1 MGQCSASSAWG
12 SVTRRFR
19 AQDRSYAVGALSQ
32 ATVTANARQTVPS
45 GQCVAGHTTRLA
57 ASVGFSSRQLM
68 SRSLRFLQ
76 LNVQKRRNVQHS
88 VINDVNLKEY
98 AALVISEFYV
108 FEMDGQV
115 RMSPMRHQS
124 WTAFLPSERHNGRW
138 AVRSMLWVRRDIE
151 CEQVNMPSTDLT
163 VALLQLPDRS
173 VLLASVYVEGGNVA
187 ALTGTMSL
195 LNEAIHIAQRR
206 GGPRL
211 DVVVAGDFNRHNK
224 LWGGDEALPR

>member
-88 VINDVNLKEY
+88 VMNDVNLKEY

-151 CEQVNMPSTDLT
+151 CE
-163 VALLQLPDRS
+163 RS

-224 LWGGDEALPR
+224 LWGGDEVLRR